1 MISEE
6 ALEELLDQLESI
18 MTSTYIEPDQG
29 MGNKLS
35 AFIDYAFANFGAEID
50 RKLENYQ
57 ELKKNVRSQFIGNMF
72 DAWIKLEK
80 NPDEQFNLEKIK
92 TVVLK
97 RVPLIWALFFL
108 RSEKPQIWG
117 PTLASN

>member
-6 ALEELLDQLESI
+6 ALEELLDQLETI
-18 MTSTYIEPDQG
+18 MTATYIEPDQG

-35 AFIDYAFANFGAEID
+35 GFIDYAFTNFGAEID